1 MVEQTVTLEAL
12 QDEKLEDLLQRI
24 VDQQTVI
31 TVLMPDGNEIVI
43 EPKRRLK
50 PLPVLEGTVP
60 FGWKR
65 ALYDKR

>member
-1 MVEQTVTLEAL
+1 MVRQTVTLEAL
-12 QDEKLEDLLQRI
+12 KNEQLEDLLPRI
-24 VDQQTVI
+24 VDQQ

-50 PLPVLEGTVP
+50 PLPILEGTVP